1 MAKTSAQRLKGFR
14 DFLPDAMA
22 LRRHVTS
29 TFETVFQRYGFMPW
43 ETPSLEFA
51 ETFEGKSSEEAQT
64 LMYRFTDRGDRQVG
78 LRYDLTVPLA
88 RVVGMHPDLAFPF
101 KRYHI
106 APVWRYERPQ
116 RGRFRE
122 FWQCDVDTVGT
133 SEPSADAEIL
143 AVVSEC
149 LQAIGFSNY
158 RILLNNRKTLSAL
171 ARFSGASPDQ
181 AGHIYR
187 SIDKLG
193 KIGPDGVRE
202 ELLSRGLSADAA
214 SRVLELVSLRGANMD
229 VLDAL
234 EGYLGD
240 DPEGLAGVREVRAVL
255 DLLPCFGV
263 NAARCVVDPALA
275 RGLDYYTG
283 TVFETVVDEPKVG
296 SVTGGGRFDELV
308 GAFAGRSLPTVGT
321 SLGLERILEVI
332 EELHLVQPPRVSPDV
347 LVSVFDKASVPE
359 ALKLGGEL
367 RSAGIRTEVYLGPAG
382 NLRRQLAYADKLG
395 IPLTLISGPDEQVRN
410 ELTLRDMSSGEQ
422 RSIPRQDVAAQVRDA
437 LKALERAPVW

>member
-1 MAKTSAQRLKGFR
+1 
-14 DFLPDAMA
+14 MA
-22 LRRHVTS
+22 LRRHVTG
-29 TFETVFQRYGFMPW
+29 TFESVFQRYGFMPW

-51 ETFEGKSSEEAQT
+51 ETFDGKSSEEAQT

-88 RVVGMHPDLAFPF
+88 RVVGMHPDLTFPF

-122 FWQCDVDTVGT
+122 FWQCDVDTVG
-133 SEPSADAEIL
+133 SAQPSSDAEIL

-149 LQAIGFSNY
+149 LQAIGFANY

-181 AGHIYR
+181 SGHIYR

-193 KIGPDGVRE
+193 KIGPEGVRE

-214 SRVLELVSLRGANMD
+214 SRVLELVSLQGTNAD

-263 NAARCVVDPALA
+263 DAARCVVDPALA

-332 EELHLVQPPRVSPDV
+332 EELHLVQPPRVSADV
-347 LVSVFDKASVPE
+347 LVSVFDEASVPE
-359 ALKLGGEL
+359 ALKLGGDL
-367 RSAGIRTEVYLGPAG
+367 RHAGIRTEVYLGPAG

-395 IPLTLISGPDEQVRN
+395 IPLTLIAGPDERACN
-410 ELTLRDMSSGEQ
+410 ELTLRNMSSGEQ
-422 RSIPRQDVAAQVRDA
+422 RSIPRHDVAVQVRDA
-437 LKALERAPVW
+437 LKTLESAPVR